1 MSASGAV
8 AGAIAAPARRR
19 TAAPRPRP
27 DPNAAAVDAAG
38 DVHGES
44 LPYLL
49 NRVVARL
56 NAPMQQELA
65 RRGLTMTHWRVLGFL
80 SERDGLV
87 VGELAERTITDQA
100 TLSRAL
106 MRLEERGLLERVAGE
121 ADSRFVE
128 IHLLEAGRALYR
140 EVLAFAHR
148 VEAWAFDEMS
158 AGEMRALRRALEKLN
173 RGLSARTFRPDE
185 GGSR

>member
-1 MSASGAV
+1 MRALR
-8 AGAIAAPARRR
+8 AA
-19 TAAPRPRP
+19 AAEP
-27 DPNAAAVDAAG
+27 AAVDVDAS
-38 DVHGES
+38 HGEF

-80 SERDGLV
+80 NERDGLV

-106 MRLEERGLLERVAGE
+106 TRLEARGLVERVAGE

-140 EVLAFAHR
+140 DVVR
-148 VEAWAFDEMS
+148 VARRLEDWAFGDMP
-158 AGEMRALRRALEKLN
+158 AGELRALRRTLEKLN
-173 RGLSARTFRPDE
+173 GSLSARSFRLDD
-185 GGSR
+185 GGIT